1 MKFSRKIILLMMSV
15 LFLLAACDKSEVN
28 EGLPANTY
36 PTPDWNAIPG
46 ELPQSLKGYELYSW
60 QVGKDWLFTLVTGTN
75 RSKSFEEITAAGSQ
89 VEDDG
94 FIKITV
100 SSVED
105 LETLLKHLPIGEE
118 VTWSGIELSGEVA
131 EGTLYF
137 SYPPQAVM
145 DEITQL
151 ADELGITLHTLQT
164 P

>member
-1 MKFSRKIILLMMSV
+1 MSLLI
-15 LFLLAACDKSEVN
+15 LLAACEKSAADG
-28 EGLPANTY
+28 GLPANAY
-36 PTPDWNAIPG
+36 PTPDWEALPG

-60 QVGKDWLFTLVTGTN
+60 QNGTDWFFVLVTGSN

-94 FIKITV
+94 YVKITV

-105 LETLLKHLPIGEE
+105 LKTLLKRLPTGEE
-118 VTWSGIELSGEVA
+118 VTWSGIDLSGEVA

-151 ADELGITLHTLQT
+151 TDELGITLHTLQN